1 MGGGGLMGRSF
12 LLSHLE
18 TERARTTTF
27 LSPLRLFSA
36 RFACVR
42 APGRGC
48 PCGEVMSDPPA
59 KSLQLLRWEARR
71 RLVSSLGARYLS
83 DVPTHAAWPSSQAI
97 ASARLA
103 LNSKLPLAPRAA
115 PSAAATRAPTRADTA
130 QHLLGL
136 QQQDWA
142 ARITALTALKQL
154 AFDAD
159 EEYKRGLLQKDLAG
173 MLARTLRDA
182 SGAPEEHRLK
192 AAEQAASCVYSLAR
206 EHMDSKLALHDAGVA
221 PPLAS
226 FLQQDGSKQCQLNAT
241 AALYAV
247 SCGGVQAC
255 QGIAALVSLR
265 ALVPLI
271 YPGTERTKQD
281 DQLQLFASL
290 LLVNLLHLDGM
301 AESSSDERE
310 ELRGALQKALDDC
323 SEEQVRHTLEL
334 GFKKLREKELGMFAD
349 INLTSTSRN
358 FRLMSEWV
366 RELTHSEYSGAALEP
381 DAVWAAIVQRWGMD
395 ETDGIG
401 ATPLTAAE
409 TALAEAAAACVA
421 TAQQA
426 PCTHCG
432 NCFAEQ
438 WGSAPWHCFAC
449 KKPLEA
455 TARAAP
461 EEAAKAASTTVDAP
475 FVTAEGAL
483 TAEGQARHAARGVR
497 VRFLLQLLGSLP
509 AAIRSTVTTGEVVAL
524 LVKPATARR
533 RCRFVEL
540 PAMRDLVG
548 APRAFV
554 SHVWSGLFTDLVAAI
569 AHAIP
574 EDECV
579 WCDIL

>member
-1 MGGGGLMGRSF
+1 
-12 LLSHLE
+12 
-18 TERARTTTF
+18 
-27 LSPLRLFSA
+27 
-36 RFACVR
+36 
-42 APGRGC
+42 
-48 PCGEVMSDPPA
+48 MSDPRA
-59 KSLQLLRWEARR
+59 KSLQLLKWEARQR
-71 RLVSSLGARYLS
+71 VVSSLGARYLS
-83 DVPTHAAWPSSQAI
+83 DVPTHAARPSSPAI
-97 ASARLA
+97 TSARLA

-115 PSAAATRAPTRADTA
+115 PSAAATKAPTRADTA

-173 MLARTLRDA
+173 TLARTLRDA
-182 SGAPEEHRLK
+182 SGAPEEHRLQ

-206 EHMDSKLALHDAGVA
+206 EHMDSKLALLDAGVA
-221 PPLAS
+221 PLLAS
-226 FLQQDGSKQCQLNAT
+226 LLQQDGSKQCQLNAT
-241 AALYAV
+241 AALYTL
-247 SCGGVQAC
+247 SCRGVQAS

-281 DQLQLFASL
+281 GQLQLFASL

-323 SEEQVRHTLEL
+323 SEEQVRQTLEL
-334 GFKKLREKELGMFAD
+334 GFETLRNKELGMFAD
-349 INLTSTSRN
+349 INL
-358 FRLMSEWV
+358 V
-366 RELTHSEYSGAALEP
+366 GDDDRELTHSEYIGAALEP

-409 TALAEAAAACVA
+409 TALSEAAAACVA

-483 TAEGQARHAARGVR
+483 TAEGRARHAARGVR
-497 VRFLLQLLGSLP
+497 VRFLLQLLASLP

-554 SHVWSGLFTDLVAAI
+554 SHVWSALFADLVAAI